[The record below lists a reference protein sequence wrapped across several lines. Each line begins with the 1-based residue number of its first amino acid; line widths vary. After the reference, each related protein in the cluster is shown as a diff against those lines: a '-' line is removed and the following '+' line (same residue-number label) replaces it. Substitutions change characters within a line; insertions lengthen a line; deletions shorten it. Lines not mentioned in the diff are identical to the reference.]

1 MYNFKSNSNVIL
13 KIAQIPFLS
22 QGIYSQWAHHVPA
35 PEAFHLPPSGLPR
48 TAKVTTTLTLTPS
61 SNFHGFGLYITGIV
75 NIPASLVS
83 FSQIMFLRVIHVV
96 SCSCL
101 FTEHEVECKISLCP
115 ICWMPSSLILFFGI
129 GSWSSSTGKVVCGQH
144 LAESELN

>member
-13 KIAQIPFLS
+13 KIAQIPSFFPKEFT
-22 QGIYSQWAHHVPA
+22 QWAHHVPA
-35 PEAFHLPPSGLPR
+35 PEAFHLPLFGLPH

-61 SNFHGFGLYITGIV
+61 TNFHGFGLYITGII
-75 NIPASLVS
+75 NIPTCLVS

-101 FTEHEVECKISLCP
+101 FTEHGVECKISLCP
-115 ICWMPSSLILFFGI
+115 ICWMPSSLILFFGT